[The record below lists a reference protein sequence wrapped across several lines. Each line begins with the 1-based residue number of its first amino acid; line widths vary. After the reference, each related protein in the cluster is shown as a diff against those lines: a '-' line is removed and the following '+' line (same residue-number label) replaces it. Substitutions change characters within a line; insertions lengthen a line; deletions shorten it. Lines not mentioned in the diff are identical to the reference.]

1 MDKLSRPEIRQQTTQ
16 QMYDVPENILE
27 IDVIN
32 PQTHGIGR
40 NMFTTYEI
48 VCRTNMPYFR
58 LHNSSVRRRYSE
70 FEKFHD
76 MLERESG
83 RVSIPPLPGKIFTQ
97 RFRDDVIEERR
108 QGLENFLR
116 LVAGHPLIQTHS
128 RVLSSF
134 LQSPEFKP
142 TP

>member
-1 MDKLSRPEIRQQTTQ
+1 
-16 QMYDVPENILE
+16 
-27 IDVIN
+27 
-32 PQTHGIGR
+32 
-40 NMFTTYEI
+40 
-48 VCRTNMPYFR
+48 MPYFR

-116 LVAGHPLIQTHS
+116 L
-128 RVLSSF
+128 
-134 LQSPEFKP
+134 
-142 TP
+142 